1 MTCAFSYVAL
11 FTIWSTV
18 PDRTMSPG
26 DTCVRRSPVPTLTMV
41 RARPFRIPRHRRL
54 TMTAL
59 LPRTGVL
66 ALALAAGP
74 VACQTVDAAG
84 GRAVRP
90 GAPGEPSRVVDAE
103 EARRSLIPRVT
114 QADVRFMQGMIAH
127 HAQAITLSA
136 LVPERAESEA
146 VRLVAERIGRSQG
159 DEIALMER
167 WLAEHGQEIPDP
179 ALGYRLPSQAGG
191 AAVMMPGM
199 LTPGELGE
207 LEAASGAAFDRLFL
221 IHMVRH
227 HEGALTM
234 VRELFESDGAG
245 EEAVIFEFAVDVDS
259 DQRIEIARMVRMLSG
274 AQR

>member
-1 MTCAFSYVAL
+1 
-11 FTIWSTV
+11 
-18 PDRTMSPG
+18 
-26 DTCVRRSPVPTLTMV
+26 
-41 RARPFRIPRHRRL
+41 
-54 TMTAL
+54 MTAL

-66 ALALAAGP
+66 ALVLAAGP
-74 VACQTVDAAG
+74 VACQTVGAAG

-114 QADVRFMQGMIAH
+114 QADVRFMQGMIGH

-191 AAVMMPGM
+191 AAMMMPGM

-207 LEAASGAAFDRLFL
+207 LEAASGTAFDRLFL
-221 IHMVRH
+221 IYMVRH

>member
-1 MTCAFSYVAL
+1 M
-11 FTIWSTV
+11 
-18 PDRTMSPG
+18 P
-26 DTCVRRSPVPTLTMV
+26 
-41 RARPFRIPRHRRL
+41 
-54 TMTAL
+54 AL

-74 VACQTVDAAG
+74 VACQTVGGTA

-103 EARRSLIPRVT
+103 EARRSLVPRVT
-114 QADVRFMQGMIAH
+114 PADVRFMQGMIAH

-167 WLAEHGQEIPDP
+167 WLGEHGREIPDP
-179 ALGYRLPSQAGG
+179 ALGYRLPSQGAGP
-191 AAVMMPGM
+191 AVMMPGM
-199 LTPGELGE
+199 LTPEELGE
-207 LEAASGAAFDRLFL
+207 LGAASGAAFDRLFL
-221 IHMVRH
+221 IYMIRH

-274 AQR
+274 AQP

>member
-1 MTCAFSYVAL
+1 
-11 FTIWSTV
+11 
-18 PDRTMSPG
+18 MS
-26 DTCVRRSPVPTLTMV
+26 
-41 RARPFRIPRHRRL
+41 
-54 TMTAL
+54 AL

-74 VACQTVDAAG
+74 VACQTVG
-84 GRAVRP
+84 GTGARAVRP

-103 EARRSLIPRVT
+103 EARRSLVPRVT

-167 WLAEHGQEIPDP
+167 WLDEHGQEIPDP
-179 ALGYRLPSQAGG
+179 ALAYRLPSQAAG

-199 LTPGELGE
+199 LTPEELSE

-221 IHMVRH
+221 IYMIRH

-274 AQR
+274 AQL